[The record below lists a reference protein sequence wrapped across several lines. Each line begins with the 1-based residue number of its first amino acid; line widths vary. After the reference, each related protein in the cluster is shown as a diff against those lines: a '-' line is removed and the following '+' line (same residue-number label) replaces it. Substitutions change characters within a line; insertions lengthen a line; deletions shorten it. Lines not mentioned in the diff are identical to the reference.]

1 MNRAAYILILLFF
14 PLNQSFGQVSTEFE
28 AKQQLKKKG
37 VTSSKIIENAEI
49 ITVESGIITGTGG
62 ITISLPIYEFIDY
75 NNIIIQRSVAT
86 SYMEKNN
93 VIIKS
98 TSLYISAIV
107 IKKNNRKYLFVGKNL
122 RDIVNTFL

>member
-1 MNRAAYILILLFF
+1 MNRAAYILIILFF

-28 AKQQLKKKG
+28 AKQQLKKMG